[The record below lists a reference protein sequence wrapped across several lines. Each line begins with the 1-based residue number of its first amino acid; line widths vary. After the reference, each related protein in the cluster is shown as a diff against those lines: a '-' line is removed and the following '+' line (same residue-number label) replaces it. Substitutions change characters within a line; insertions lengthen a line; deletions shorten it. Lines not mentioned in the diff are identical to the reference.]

1 MDFLYPCQIP
11 INQLCWTC
19 WDFKLP
25 KTGGPR
31 VHCSHTYHPHQTMV
45 MLSVAGKCFSC
56 LLYENDFYSLYCGT
70 GCNSYSIQKG
80 WSVTVPSVWT
90 FIFFCSFLV
99 ISGCWHPPL
108 LGRDILEN
116 SMTLLFVN
124 HKAPTTQLPSSRF
137 TDFQELS
144 YHSPINNSSP
154 GSFSLTGVI
163 HHSLILINSRS
174 QTPMCVRLLTEVFC
188 PARSCIR

>member
-1 MDFLYPCQIP
+1 
-11 INQLCWTC
+11 
-19 WDFKLP
+19 
-25 KTGGPR
+25 
-31 VHCSHTYHPHQTMV
+31 
-45 MLSVAGKCFSC
+45 MLSIAGKCFSC

-70 GCNSYSIQKG
+70 GYNSYSIQKG

-90 FIFFCSFLV
+90 FIFSVLFWSFLYV
-99 ISGCWHPPL
+99 DIPPL

-124 HKAPTTQLPSSRF
+124 HKAPTTQILSSRF

-144 YHSPINNSSP
+144 YHSPINISSP

-163 HHSLILINSRS
+163 HHSPILINSRS
-174 QTPMCVRLLTEVFC
+174 QTPLCVRLLTEVFR